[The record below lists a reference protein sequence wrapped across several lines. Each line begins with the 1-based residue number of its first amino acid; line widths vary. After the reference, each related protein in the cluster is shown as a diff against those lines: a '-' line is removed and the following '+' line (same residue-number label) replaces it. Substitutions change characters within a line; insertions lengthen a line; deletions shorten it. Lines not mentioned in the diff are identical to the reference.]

1 VENTMSERAYRS
13 SVVASALV
21 WFLLGLHSPM
31 LQHQITAHHRLH
43 DMTFLV
49 IMAVLAIAGIVSVVA
64 LLRGGRG
71 GVAPSA

>member
-1 VENTMSERAYRS
+1 VSERAYRTT
-13 SVVASALV
+13 VVASALA

-31 LQHQITAHHRLH
+31 LEHQITAHHRLH